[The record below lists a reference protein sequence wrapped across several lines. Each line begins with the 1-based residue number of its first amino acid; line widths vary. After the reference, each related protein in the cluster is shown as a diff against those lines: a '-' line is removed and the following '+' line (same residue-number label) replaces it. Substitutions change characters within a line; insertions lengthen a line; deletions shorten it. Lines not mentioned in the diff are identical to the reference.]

1 MNTPRSQGPRMTRI
15 IGGAAGG
22 RRLVTPRGVAT
33 RPTSDRVREAL
44 FSAIEAWCGSLD
56 GLRFL
61 DLYAGSGAVGLEAW
75 SRGAGVVTFVEQD
88 RKTAA
93 LIGRNAEMLGVHRSN
108 VTATSVA
115 AALRKTPSAP
125 YDIAFLDPPYPL
137 SDDEVTAALASL
149 VAGDWLVPGGLI
161 VVERSVRGPDLRL
174 AGRSR
179 GGAVEEVRRDDALVR
194 SRRPTPRRLHPRSG
208 VTQMPERTPGRMHR
222 AVCPGSFDPVTNGHL
237 DIIERAAK
245 LFDEVVVAVGVNQ
258 SKSRLFSPEERIDM
272 LTTACAG
279 WDNVRVDGFTGL
291 LTDFCLK
298 HEIDAIVK
306 GLRAVSDFDYELQM
320 AQMNSS
326 LAPVETVFVPT
337 SPEWSFL
344 ASSLVKE
351 VATFGGDVA
360 GLVPEF
366 VRELLVKR
374 LAEREGDHEA
384 ARWGSVSLRRTPP
397 FCPFTRQTATIPWFC
412 SVFGPE

>member
-1 MNTPRSQGPRMTRI
+1 
-15 IGGAAGG
+15 
-22 RRLVTPRGVAT
+22 
-33 RPTSDRVREAL
+33 
-44 FSAIEAWCGSLD
+44 
-56 GLRFL
+56 
-61 DLYAGSGAVGLEAW
+61 
-75 SRGAGVVTFVEQD
+75 
-88 RKTAA
+88 
-93 LIGRNAEMLGVHRSN
+93 
-108 VTATSVA
+108 
-115 AALRKTPSAP
+115 
-125 YDIAFLDPPYPL
+125 
-137 SDDEVTAALASL
+137 
-149 VAGDWLVPGGLI
+149 
-161 VVERSVRGPDLRL
+161 
-174 AGRSR
+174 
-179 GGAVEEVRRDDALVR
+179 
-194 SRRPTPRRLHPRSG
+194 
-208 VTQMPERTPGRMHR
+208 MPERTPGRMHR

-245 LFDEVVVAVGVNQ
+245 LFDEVVVAVGINQ

-291 LTDFCLK
+291 LTDFCLR

-374 LAEREGDHEA
+374 LAEREGA
-384 ARWGSVSLRRTPP
+384 P
-397 FCPFTRQTATIPWFC
+397 
-412 SVFGPE
+412 